1 MVANLKIEC
10 WFFYLVLFTDYQL
23 EKRGFAGVLNRLNEG
38 EKIDVFASNSVYLL
52 FQFRFSLYP
61 NYVYSFGVIM
71 AIA

>member
-1 MVANLKIEC
+1 ML
-10 WFFYLVLFTDYQL
+10 FFYLVLFTDCQL
-23 EKRGFAGVLNRLNEG
+23 EKGGFARVLNRLNEG

-71 AIA
+71 AIAYLS

>member
-1 MVANLKIEC
+1 ML
-10 WFFYLVLFTDYQL
+10 FFYLVLFTDCQL